1 MSAATEPAAPV
12 ALVALVTGA
21 TSGIGAAAASALAG
35 AGYRVVGTG
44 RRTSGVTAPHGVQ
57 LVDLDVMDDA
67 AVTSVVD
74 QVVAEHG
81 RLDVLVNNAGSGTA
95 GAVEELSVAEAQH
108 VFDVNVWGVLRTTK
122 AALPHMRA
130 QGSGRIVNV
139 SSVLGLIP
147 APFSAAYAA
156 AKHAV
161 EGYSESLDHEVRE
174 HGIRV
179 VLVEP
184 AYTRTG
190 FEKNQLRAERSL
202 PAYAERRRDFEQG
215 MAESIEKG
223 DDPAVVA
230 KVVVKAATA
239 AKPRLRYTAGPT
251 AAQVSV
257 ARRLA
262 PAKIFDAQIRKLNR
276 LPR

>member
-1 MSAATEPAAPV
+1 MSAATERAAP
-12 ALVALVTGA
+12 VALVTGA
-21 TSGIGAAAASALAG
+21 TSGIGAAAASALAE

-44 RRTSGVTAPHGVQ
+44 RRTSGLTAPHGVR
-57 LVDLDVMDDA
+57 LVDLDVLDDA

-130 QGSGRIVNV
+130 QGSGRIVNI

-239 AKPRLRYTAGPT
+239 AKPRLRYTAGPA